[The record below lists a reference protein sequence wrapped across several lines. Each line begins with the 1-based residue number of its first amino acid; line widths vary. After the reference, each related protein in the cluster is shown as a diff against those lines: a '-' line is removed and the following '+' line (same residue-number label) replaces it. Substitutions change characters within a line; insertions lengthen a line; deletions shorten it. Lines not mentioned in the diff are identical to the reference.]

1 MAQTVIRSIHTRSG
15 NIGLE
20 WEAAEFLNRFILSL
34 DMIEPRFREMMM
46 YEWHILK
53 PSDKFDI
60 NEYLGLYEDTK
71 TRSLH

>member
-1 MAQTVIRSIHTRSG
+1 MAQTVIRSIYTRIG
-15 NIGLE
+15 LIGLE
-20 WEAAEFLNRFILSL
+20 WEAAEFLYRFILSL

-53 PSDKFDI
+53 PSDKFAI
-60 NEYLGLYEDTK
+60 NYYLGIYEDPK

>member
-1 MAQTVIRSIHTRSG
+1 MAQKVFRSLYSG
-15 NIGLE
+15 AIIIGLE
-20 WEAAEFLNRFILSL
+20 WEAAEFLYRFILSL